1 MRLGAFRSKQLRIW
15 LASCLLDGPVLI
27 HVQVCPRGAKKE
39 VSMDSS
45 SASNRVLNLAL
56 AQRVMSGEEAA
67 ALIQPGSQIGMSG
80 FTGSGYPKAVPMAL
94 ARRVADAHLRGEKFK
109 VNVFTGASTGP
120 ELDGALALSGAM
132 QLRTPYQSDP
142 ITRKLINSGDM
153 QYIDI
158 HLSHVAQLVEYGF
171 MGKLD
176 LAIIEVTAV
185 LEDGRAIPSTSI
197 GNNQTWIDCAE
208 KIILEVNSSQPME
221 LEGMHDLY
229 YGLGLPPYRD
239 PIPLTA
245 PNQRIG
251 EPYLRIPPEKVIA
264 IVNTEVPDRATAF
277 KAPDE
282 TSRRIAAN
290 ILDFLAWEV
299 KKGRIP
305 PSLLPLQSGVGNIAN
320 AVLYGLEEGPFQ
332 DLTAYTE
339 VIQDGLIN
347 LMKSGKLLSAS
358 ATAFSLSPGGAADL
372 MPQISD
378 FKDRI
383 VLRSQE
389 ISNPPGI
396 IRRLGVIAMNGMIEA
411 DMYGNVNSTHI
422 MGSSIMNGI
431 GGSGDFAR
439 NGFMSIFMAPSTAQ
453 KGSIST
459 IVPMVSHVDHTE
471 HDVSVVVTEQGL
483 ADLRGLSPRQRAK
496 VIIEKCAHPDYR
508 SLLLDYQERAERL
521 SFGKHTPHLLN
532 ESLSWHERY
541 VRSGH
546 MRRSEERN

>member
-1 MRLGAFRSKQLRIW
+1 M
-15 LASCLLDGPVLI
+15 
-27 HVQVCPRGAKKE
+27 
-39 VSMDSS
+39 
-45 SASNRVLNLAL
+45 ASNGTDNRILNPEL
-56 AQRVMSGEEAA
+56 AQRVMSAEEAA
-67 ALIQPGSQIGMSG
+67 ALIKPGVQIGMSG

-94 ARRVADAHLRGEKFK
+94 ARRITDAHLRGQKFK
-109 VNVFTGASTGP
+109 VNIFTGASTGP
-120 ELDGALALSGAM
+120 ELDGALAMVGGM
-132 QLRTPYQSDP
+132 QMRLPYQSDP
-142 ITRKLINSGDM
+142 ITRKLINAGEM
-153 QYIDI
+153 QYTDI
-158 HLSHVAQLVEYGF
+158 HLSQVAQYVEYGF
-171 MGKLD
+171 LGKLD
-176 LAIIEVTAV
+176 LALIEVTAV
-185 LEDGRAIPSTSI
+185 LEDGRVIPSTSI

-208 KIILEVNSSQPME
+208 KVILEVNSSQPMA

-229 YGLGLPPYRD
+229 YGLGMPPYRD

-251 EPYLRIPPEKVIA
+251 EPYLRIPADKVIA
-264 IVNTEVPDRATAF
+264 IVHTSVPDRATAF
-277 KAPDE
+277 KAPDA
-282 TSRRIAAN
+282 TSNKIAGH

-305 PSLLPLQSGVGNIAN
+305 ASLLPLQSGVGNIAN
-320 AVLYGLEEGPFQ
+320 AVLYGLEQGPFQ

-339 VIQDGLIN
+339 VIQDGLIG

-358 ATAFSLSPGGAADL
+358 ATAFSMSPEGAADFL
-372 MPQISD
+372 PRIGEY
-378 FKDRI
+378 KDRV

-389 ISNPPGI
+389 ISNHPGI

-453 KGSIST
+453 KGCIST

-483 ADLRGLSPRQRAK
+483 ADLRGLSPTQRSK
-496 VIIEKCAHPDYR
+496 VIIENCSHPDFHPA
-508 SLLLDYQERAERL
+508 LLDYSNRATRL
-521 SFGKHTPHLLN
+521 SQGKHTPHMLT
-532 ESLSWHERY
+532 ESLSWHSRY
-541 VRSGH
+541 LRCGH
-546 MRRSEERN
+546 MLPQHCD